1 MQLTAGCDMTE
12 CRSTTADREQAV
24 GRAFVS
30 LASALAGD
38 YDIAELYTTLT
49 GVTTDLLGASSA
61 GLLLVDPGGAL
72 KLAAASSEHTR
83 NLELFLLQC
92 QQGPCL
98 DCFRDGAA
106 VSVADLSQEEARWP
120 RFVPTAVEAGFRSV
134 HALPM
139 HLRGVRLGTLGL
151 FGTTVGALSVADHE
165 LGQALADVASVALV
179 ANQTSMDSL
188 RLTQQLQTALDSR
201 VMLEQAKG
209 QLAQLGTV
217 SMEYAF
223 NALRRYARDHNE
235 RLSEVARKV
244 VTRELPG
251 EQVFDHASSKGMRG
265 D

>member
-1 MQLTAGCDMTE
+1 MSEGQPTG
-12 CRSTTADREQAV
+12 SGRERDV

-30 LASALAGD
+30 IASALAGD
-38 YDIAELYTTLT
+38 YDIADLYTTLT
-49 GVTTDLLGASSA
+49 RVTADLLDVSSA
-61 GLLLVDPGGAL
+61 GLLLVGTDGEL
-72 KLAAASSEHTR
+72 RLAAASSEHTH

-92 QQGPCL
+92 RQGPCL

-106 VSVADLSQEEARWP
+106 VSVADLTEAGARWP

-151 FGTTVGALSVADHE
+151 FGTKVGALDVADLE

-179 ANQTSMDSL
+179 ANQTSADHQV
-188 RLTQQLQTALDSR
+188 LTQQLQTALDSR
-201 VMLEQAKG
+201 VLLEQAKG

-235 RLSEVARKV
+235 RLSEVARMIV
-244 VTRELPG
+244 DRELDG
-251 EQVFDHASSKGMRG
+251 RQVLAHASAKGVHQN
-265 D
+265 